1 MDGQTEF
8 PKTYLDRQGLS
19 SRSKYLFVSY
29 SHKSSQTVYKDLFG
43 LYDLGL
49 NYWYDTEL
57 RNGDI
62 WYKTV
67 EKRLADPDCCGAVF
81 FFDGNCLSGD
91 AIETEI
97 NLFEKYKAQRAE
109 LFSFCVISEED
120 DSVYCIVRDAFLKC
134 AGMKTAELQ
143 RALPEKRIQT
153 VLKAF
158 NKDKIYKLRTGDYL
172 REIVEDVR
180 KRAPEAVADAK
191 TALDEFKL
199 LMGDSVRQI
208 DGKYEVSLGSYPFKP
223 YDDGNL
229 VVGKIRTLPD
239 GVKVYNDN
247 GNYYRFE
254 PITWILAEVE
264 GNTAKLVSKN
274 ILDICVGGK
283 EQIADKLKFFADNA
297 FSDSEKELLGA
308 APYIPSAEDI
318 KKTEGKTDKLGVTPY
333 VSGKNKLPFDFA
345 WLADICGS
353 SRKTLCGYI
362 NGSADIDDDYSDSY
376 GGFMP
381 AITIKIQG
389 EK

>member
-1 MDGQTEF
+1 MI
-8 PKTYLDRQGLS
+8 P
-19 SRSKYLFVSY
+19 
-29 SHKSSQTVYKDLFG
+29 
-43 LYDLGL
+43 
-49 NYWYDTEL
+49 
-57 RNGDI
+57 
-62 WYKTV
+62 
-67 EKRLADPDCCGAVF
+67 
-81 FFDGNCLSGD
+81 
-91 AIETEI
+91 
-97 NLFEKYKAQRAE
+97 
-109 LFSFCVISEED
+109 EED

-134 AGMKTAELQ
+134 AGMKTSELQ

-199 LMGDSVRQI
+199 LMGDNVRQI

-229 VVGKIRTLPD
+229 VVGKIQTLPD

-283 EQIADKLKFFADNA
+283 EQIADNLKFFKIGRA
-297 FSDSEKELLGA
+297 S
-308 APYIPSAEDI
+308 
-318 KKTEGKTDKLGVTPY
+318 
-333 VSGKNKLPFDFA
+333 
-345 WLADICGS
+345 CGE
-353 SRKTLCGYI
+353 RVL
-362 NGSADIDDDYSDSY
+362 
-376 GGFMP
+376 
-381 AITIKIQG
+381 IQV
-389 EK
+389 